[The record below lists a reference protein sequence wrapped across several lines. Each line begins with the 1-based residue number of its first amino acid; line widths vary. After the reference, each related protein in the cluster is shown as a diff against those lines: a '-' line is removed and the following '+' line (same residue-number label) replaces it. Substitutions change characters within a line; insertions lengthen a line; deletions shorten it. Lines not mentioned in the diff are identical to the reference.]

1 MLKYESRFEGGKYV
15 VAVYEGK
22 TLVDLVVRAAL
33 WDAIT
38 AAKVAYGPMK
48 EKKPKPKQSK

>member
-22 TLVDLVVRAAL
+22 TLVDLVVRASL

-38 AAKVAYGPMK
+38 AAKVAYGPMRERK
-48 EKKPKPKQSK
+48 LKQTK